1 MTNEMKVNDYKV
13 LYDAVVNMSM
23 DADGFGLFDT
33 ITEEDIEKAKWI
45 ACIIDCLND
54 VPSRRSKL
62 IFREKAIDFDV
73 IDFLEEND
81 Y

>member
-1 MTNEMKVNDYKV
+1 MMTVNDYKA
-13 LYDAVVNMSM
+13 LYEAVVNMSM
-23 DADGFGLFDT
+23 DAEEFGLFDT
-33 ITEEDIEKAKWI
+33 ITDEDIEKAKWI
-45 ACIIDCLND
+45 TCIIDCLND
-54 VPSRRSKL
+54 IPSRRTKH

>member
-1 MTNEMKVNDYKV
+1 MMTVNDYKA

-23 DADGFGLFDT
+23 DAEEFGLFDT
-33 ITEEDIEKAKWI
+33 ITDEDVEKAKWI
-45 ACIIDCLND
+45 ACIMDCLND
-54 VPSRRSKL
+54 VPSRRTKHIL
-62 IFREKAIDFDV
+62 REKAINFDV

>member
-23 DADGFGLFDT
+23 DAEEFGLFDT
-33 ITEEDIEKAKWI
+33 ITDEDVEKAKWI
-45 ACIIDCLND
+45 ACIMDCLND
-54 VPSRRSKL
+54 VPSRRTKH

>member
-1 MTNEMKVNDYKV
+1 MMNDMTVNDYKA

-23 DADGFGLFDT
+23 DAEGFGLFDK
-33 ITEEDIEKAKWI
+33 ITEEDVEKAKWI
-45 ACIIDCLND
+45 ACIIDCIND
-54 VPSRRSKL
+54 VPSSRTKH

-73 IDFLEEND
+73 IDFLDEND